1 MKEVKANK
9 MGSKKVSLLVWEMGI
24 PMILSMILQAL
35 YNVVDTVFVINM
47 PEGGNEANLAL
58 TYSFPAQ
65 ILMIAFGVGLGIG
78 INALISKNLGEGDK
92 EGAGRAAGNGIFLGF
107 LFYLIFLLF
116 GLFGAKPF
124 LSMMAHSIPDEAT
137 RSLVIEDGS
146 SYLRICCCLSL
157 GQMLFTVYER
167 FLQSTGRTLPSMIGQ
182 ISGAAVNIALDY
194 VLIYPAGLGVAGAA
208 YATVIGQFV
217 SLFLDMAFHYAMD
230 KEIPNRFSCVAPK
243 KRVIGE
249 IFRIGLPA
257 MIMQALLSLMMF
269 GTNLILGTS
278 SESLTLQGAFGIYYK
293 IQQIALF
300 ACFGMSNALISL
312 VAYNDGRRDRQR
324 LREIVFWGIT
334 DSLVVALVLVILFE
348 AARGPISRLFG
359 LSAGE
364 EGGEVVSTCRR
375 ALLIASPGF
384 LFMAYTVSIQG
395 ILQGMREVWTPL
407 ILSALRLA
415 VFSFPL
421 TALFLHVGNPVE
433 NVWWSFFLA
442 EVFTDAFSFLFLQ
455 RAMKKKV
462 GALSL
467 VEEKRESANA

>member
-1 MKEVKANK
+1 MEIEETNK

-24 PMILSMILQAL
+24 PMIVSMILQAL

-58 TYSFPAQ
+58 TYSFPVQ

-78 INALISKNLGEGDK
+78 INALISKNLGEGDE
-92 EGAGRAAGNGIFLGF
+92 EGAGRAAGNGIFLGL
-107 LFYLIFLLF
+107 LFYLVFLLF

-124 LSMMAHSIPDEAT
+124 LSMMAKSIPDEGT
-137 RSLVIEDGS
+137 RRLVIQDGA

-182 ISGAAVNIALDY
+182 ISGAAANIILDY

-230 KEIPNRFSCVAPK
+230 KEIPNRFSDVAPK
-243 KRVIGE
+243 KQVIGE

-278 SESLTLQGAFGIYYK
+278 SESIALQGAFGIYYK

-312 VAYNDGRRDRQR
+312 VAYNYGRRDRQR
-324 LREIVFWGIT
+324 LCEIVFWGIM
-334 DSLVVALVLVILFE
+334 DSLIVALALVILFE
-348 AARGPISRLFG
+348 SARGPISRLFG

-364 EGGEVVSTCRR
+364 KGGEVVSACRR

-384 LFMAYTVSIQG
+384 LFMAYTVSIQV
-395 ILQGMREVWTPL
+395 ILQGMREVWAPL

-421 TALFLHVGNPVE
+421 TALFLHVGDPVE

-442 EVFTDAFSFLFLQ
+442 EVFTDVFSFLFFQ